1 MEQQCDM
8 GECLKPDKNS
18 NYVAVLIVKPETG
31 KSEVT
36 FKYKND
42 VNKKT
47 EALVDTDDI
56 EMKGKDVVLKDKA
69 VEKVKEILE
78 KLVVKPMIDTKN
90 KPLKGAE
97 NKKKNKGKNK
107 RKKGGK
113 KIKVIRRKCKKGKK
127 CKG

>member
-18 NYVAVLIVKPETG
+18 LYVAVVIKNSKTG

-47 EALVDTDDI
+47 EAIVDTDDI
-56 EMKGKDVVLKDKA
+56 EMKDEDIVVKDKA
-69 VEKVKEILE
+69 VEKVNEILE
-78 KLVVKPMIDTKN
+78 KLVVKPMKDTKN
-90 KPLKGAE
+90 KPLKGTE
-97 NKKKNKGKNK
+97 NKKKNKGKK
-107 RKKGGK
+107 MRKGRKKK
-113 KIKVIRRKCKKGKK
+113 KKVIRRKCKKGKG